1 MNKEWIAETGYDN
14 VCNPA
19 SGACRQGP
27 NFVGSKGGRK
37 KKSEKKKR
45 EMKKE
50 RKKFYQEQKYKLI
63 TKKGFVEV

>member
-1 MNKEWIAETGYDN
+1 MSAILQA
-14 VCNPA
+14 A
-19 SGACRQGP
+19 L
-27 NFVGSKGGRK
+27 VGRVQILSAAKGGERK
-37 KKSEKKKR
+37 KVKKKR